1 ENTDIKYAIVEN
13 EEQFIKVKDSGIQL
27 EKIIMM
33 FSSQSSEHLPFTEV
47 EELGKKHQNADWE
60 TLWKDL
66 GWDQLLT
73 IMNTSGK
80 LEILKGLC
88 SLMEIFYQILKGYN
102 FGLLNYY
109 QKTYPYL
116 IYRSHIYLKD

>member
-1 ENTDIKYAIVEN
+1 MLGISVFTRASKQSVSAPNYTKIQTEQDAYILENTDIKYAIVEN

-66 GWDQLLT
+66 G
-73 IMNTSGK
+73 
-80 LEILKGLC
+80 
-88 SLMEIFYQILKGYN
+88 
-102 FGLLNYY
+102 
-109 QKTYPYL
+109 
-116 IYRSHIYLKD
+116 